1 MDTSL
6 CACVYLFPTNITVE
20 YIRRQYIYIYDICDF
35 MLKCKYI
42 YIFIYI
48 HIYVYLSL
56 STQYIHP
63 PLNNNIIH
71 IYPIY

>member
-35 MLKCKYI
+35 MLKYKYI
-42 YIFIYI
+42 YIYIYI
-48 HIYVYLSL
+48 YIYLSL
-56 STQYIHP
+56 YTQYIHP
-63 PLNNNIIH
+63 PFNNIIH
-71 IYPIY
+71 IYPVY